1 MDLYNKLEIYLPI
14 AEISQ
19 NIFFLLSIGFVA
31 GILSGMFGVG
41 GGFLTTPILIL
52 GGVPPAVAVGSEAN
66 HIVGSSLTGFLN
78 YFKRKNVDILMGL
91 VLLVG
96 GVLGSATGVYLFRFL
111 SLRGRIEEVISF
123 AYILFLAG
131 IGIYMLLE
139 SLKTRK
145 KKRAGSLIKLH
156 VHGWMHGL
164 PFRIKFRRSKL
175 YISLIPPLVISFVI
189 GILASIMGVGGGF
202 ILVPAMI
209 YLLGMSTQVVI
220 GTSLMQILFVSITST
235 VMHAY
240 VNKTVDVVLSSFLLL
255 GGVFGV
261 QMGALIV
268 QKISGEV
275 LRMLLG
281 IIIVCL
287 CLFLLSELIIDPS
300 FIFLLDI
307 IK

>member
-1 MDLYNKLEIYLPI
+1 MEIYLPI

-19 NIFFLLSIGFVA
+19 NIFFLLCIGFVA

-52 GGVPPAVAVGSEAN
+52 SGVPPAVAVGSEAN

-78 YFKRKNVDILMGL
+78 YFRRKNVDISMGFI
-91 VLLVG
+91 LLIG
-96 GVLGSATGVYLFRFL
+96 GVIGSATGVYLFRL
-111 SLRGRIEEVISF
+111 LALKGRIEEVISF
-123 AYILFLAG
+123 TYIMFLALVG
-131 IGIYMLLE
+131 LYMLSE
-139 SLKTRK
+139 SLITRK
-145 KKRAGSLIKLH
+145 KKKSGNLMKLH
-156 VHGWMHGL
+156 VHSWIHGL
-164 PFRIKFRRSKL
+164 PLRIKFRRSKL
-175 YISLIPPLVISFVI
+175 YISVIPPLFISYVI

-220 GTSLMQILFVSITST
+220 GTSLMQVLFVSITST
-235 VMHAY
+235 IMHAY
-240 VNKTVDVVLSSFLLL
+240 VNQTVDIILSSLLL
-255 GGVFGV
+255 FGGVLGV

-281 IIIVCL
+281 IIIICL
-287 CLFLLSELIIDPS
+287 CLFLISELIIDPKFK
-300 FIFLLDI
+300 FIMDV

>member
-1 MDLYNKLEIYLPI
+1 MEIYLPI

-19 NIFFLLSIGFVA
+19 NIFFLLSIGFIA

-41 GGFLTTPILIL
+41 GGFMTTPILIL
-52 GGVPPAVAVGSEAN
+52 GGVPPAIAVGSEAN

-78 YFKRKNVDILMGL
+78 YFRRKNVDTLMGL
-91 VLLVG
+91 ILLIG
-96 GVLGSATGVYLFRFL
+96 GVLGSTTGVYLFRFL
-111 SLRGRIEEVISF
+111 AVKGRIEEVISF
-123 AYILFLAG
+123 AYILFLAVVG
-131 IGIYMLLE
+131 LYMLLE
-139 SLKTRK
+139 SLRTRK
-145 KKRAGSLIKLH
+145 KKKSGSLMKLH
-156 VHGWMHGL
+156 VHGWIHGL

-175 YISLIPPLVISFVI
+175 YISIIPPLLISFVI

-220 GTSLMQILFVSITST
+220 GTSLMQVLFVSITST
-235 VMHAY
+235 IMHAY
-240 VNKTVDVVLSSFLLL
+240 VNQTVDVILSSLLLL
-255 GGVFGV
+255 GGVLGV

-281 IIIVCL
+281 IIIICL
-287 CLFLLSELIIDPS
+287 CLFLISNLIINPNS
-300 FIFLLDI
+300 IYVLDI
-307 IK
+307 IR

>member
-1 MDLYNKLEIYLPI
+1 MDIYLPI

-31 GILSGMFGVG
+31 GMLSGMFGVG

-78 YFKRKNVDILMGL
+78 YFRRKNVDILMGAI
-91 VLLVG
+91 LLVG
-96 GVLGSATGVYLFRFL
+96 GVIGSVTGVYLFRFL
-111 SLRGRIEEVISF
+111 FIRGKIEEVIAF
-123 AYILFLAG
+123 TYILFLAVVG
-131 IGIYMLLE
+131 LYMLFE

-145 KKRAGSLIKLH
+145 KKKSGNLMKMH
-156 VHGWMHGL
+156 VHSWIHGL
-164 PFRIKFRRSKL
+164 PLRIKFRRSKL
-175 YISLIPPLVISFVI
+175 YISIFPPLIISYLI

-220 GTSLMQILFVSITST
+220 GTSLMQVLFVSIAST
-235 VMHAY
+235 IMHAY
-240 VNKTVDVVLSSFLLL
+240 VNQTVDVILSGLLLL

-261 QMGALIV
+261 QMGAVIV

-281 IIIVCL
+281 IIIICL
-287 CLFLLSELIIDPS
+287 CLFLLTKLIIDPS
-300 FIFLLDI
+300 FIYLIDF

>member
-1 MDLYNKLEIYLPI
+1 MEIYLPI

-19 NIFFLLSIGFVA
+19 NIFFLLSIGYVA

-41 GGFLTTPILIL
+41 GGFLTTPILIVS
-52 GGVPPAVAVGSEAN
+52 GVPPAVAVGSEAN

-78 YFKRKNVDILMGL
+78 YLRRKNVDIAMGA
-91 VLLVG
+91 VLLIG
-96 GVLGSATGVYLFRFL
+96 GVIGSTTGVYLFRFL
-111 SLRGRIEEVISF
+111 SIKGRIEEVISF
-123 AYILFLAG
+123 TYILFLALVG
-131 IGIYMLLE
+131 LYMLLE
-139 SLKTRK
+139 SLRTRK
-145 KKRAGSLIKLH
+145 KKKLGSLMKLH
-156 VHGWMHGL
+156 VHSWMHGL

-175 YISLIPPLVISFVI
+175 YISIIPPLCISYFI

-220 GTSLMQILFVSITST
+220 GTSLMQVLFVSITST
-235 VMHAY
+235 IMHAY
-240 VNKTVDVVLSSFLLL
+240 VNQTVDIVLSSLLL
-255 GGVFGV
+255 FGGVLGV

-281 IIIVCL
+281 IIIICL
-287 CLFLLSELIIDPS
+287 CLFLISELIIDPK
-300 FIFLLDI
+300 FTFLLDI

>member
-1 MDLYNKLEIYLPI
+1 MEIYLPI

-19 NIFFLLSIGFVA
+19 NIFFLLSIGYLA

-52 GGVPPAVAVGSEAN
+52 SGVPPAVAVGSEAN

-78 YFKRKNVDILMGL
+78 YFRRKNVDIIMGA
-91 VLLVG
+91 VLLIG
-96 GVLGSATGVYLFRFL
+96 GVIGSATGVYLF
-111 SLRGRIEEVISF
+111 SLLALKGRIEEVITFS
-123 AYILFLAG
+123 YILFLASVG
-131 IGIYMLLE
+131 LYMLLE

-145 KKRAGSLIKLH
+145 KKKSGYLMKLH
-156 VHGWMHGL
+156 VHSWIHGL

-175 YISLIPPLVISFVI
+175 YISMIPPLVISYII
-189 GILASIMGVGGGF
+189 GVLASIMGVGGGF

-235 VMHAY
+235 IMHAY
-240 VNKTVDVVLSSFLLL
+240 VNQTVDIILSGLLL
-255 GGVFGV
+255 FGGVLGV

-281 IIIVCL
+281 IIIICL
-287 CLFLLSELIIDPS
+287 CLFLISKLIIDPK
-300 FIFLLDI
+300 FAYLLEV

>member
-1 MDLYNKLEIYLPI
+1 MDIYLPI

-19 NIFFLLSIGFVA
+19 NVFFLLSIGFIA

-78 YFKRKNVDILMGL
+78 YFRRKSVDIIMGL
-91 VLLVG
+91 VLLIG
-96 GVLGSATGVYLFRFL
+96 GVIGSASGVYLFKFL
-111 SLRGRIEEVISF
+111 SLQGKIEEVIAF
-123 AYILFLAG
+123 AYIMFLGG

-139 SLKTRK
+139 SLRSRQK
-145 KKRAGSLIKLH
+145 KQAGSLMKLH
-156 VHGWMHGL
+156 VHGWIHGL

-175 YISLIPPLVISFVI
+175 YISIIPPLVISYVI
-189 GILASIMGVGGGF
+189 GVLASIMGVGGGF

-240 VNKTVDVVLSSFLLL
+240 VNQTVDVVLSSFLLF

-261 QMGALIV
+261 QMGSLIV

-287 CLFLLSELIIDPS
+287 GLFLLSELIIDPNL
-300 FIFLLDI
+300 IFLMDF

>member
-1 MDLYNKLEIYLPI
+1 LDIYLPI

-19 NIFFLLSIGFVA
+19 NVFFLLSIGFIA

-78 YFKRKNVDILMGL
+78 YFRRKSVDIIMGL
-91 VLLVG
+91 VLLIG
-96 GVLGSATGVYLFRFL
+96 GVIGSASGVYLFKFL
-111 SLRGRIEEVISF
+111 SLQGKIEEVIAF
-123 AYILFLAG
+123 AYIMFLGG

-139 SLKTRK
+139 SLRSRQK
-145 KKRAGSLIKLH
+145 KQAGSLMKLH
-156 VHGWMHGL
+156 VHGWIHGL

-175 YISLIPPLVISFVI
+175 YISIIPPLVISYVI
-189 GILASIMGVGGGF
+189 GVLASIMGVGGGF

-240 VNKTVDVVLSSFLLL
+240 VNQTVDVVLSSFLLF

-261 QMGALIV
+261 QMGSLIV

-287 CLFLLSELIIDPS
+287 GLFLLSELIIDPNL
-300 FIFLLDI
+300 IFLMDF

>member
-1 MDLYNKLEIYLPI
+1 MEIYLPI

-41 GGFLTTPILIL
+41 GGFMTTPILIL
-52 GGVPPAVAVGSEAN
+52 GGVPPAIAVGSEAN

-78 YFKRKNVDILMGL
+78 YFRRKNVDILMGL
-91 VLLVG
+91 ILLIG
-96 GVLGSATGVYLFRFL
+96 GVLGSTTGVYLFRL
-111 SLRGRIEEVISF
+111 LAVKGRIEEVISF
-123 AYILFLAG
+123 AYILFLAVVG
-131 IGIYMLLE
+131 LYMLLE
-139 SLKTRK
+139 SLRTRK
-145 KKRAGSLIKLH
+145 KKKSGSLMKLH
-156 VHGWMHGL
+156 VHGWIHGL

-175 YISLIPPLVISFVI
+175 YISIIPPLLISFIV

-202 ILVPAMI
+202 ILVPAKI

-220 GTSLMQILFVSITST
+220 GTSLMQVLFVSITST
-235 VMHAY
+235 IMHAY
-240 VNKTVDVVLSSFLLL
+240 VNQTVDVILSSLLL
-255 GGVFGV
+255 FGGVLGV

-281 IIIVCL
+281 IIIICL
-287 CLFLLSELIIDPS
+287 CLFLISNLIINPYS
-300 FIFLLDI
+300 IYVLDI
-307 IK
+307 IR

>member
-1 MDLYNKLEIYLPI
+1 MEIYLPI

-19 NIFFLLSIGFVA
+19 NIFFLLSIGFIA

-52 GGVPPAVAVGSEAN
+52 SGVPPAVAVGSEAN

-78 YFKRKNVDILMGL
+78 YFRRNNVDALMG
-91 VLLVG
+91 VILLLG
-96 GVLGSATGVYLFRFL
+96 GVIGSASGVYLFRFL
-111 SLRGRIEEVISF
+111 SLKGRIEEVISF
-123 AYILFLAG
+123 AYILFLAAVG
-131 IGIYMLLE
+131 LYMLFE

-145 KKRAGSLIKLH
+145 KKKLGNTMKLH
-156 VHGWMHGL
+156 VHSWIHGL
-164 PFRIKFRRSKL
+164 PLRIKFRRSKL
-175 YISLIPPLVISFVI
+175 YISVIPPLLISYIV
-189 GILASIMGVGGGF
+189 GVLASIMGVGGGF

-220 GTSLMQILFVSITST
+220 GTSLMQVLFVSITST

-240 VNKTVDVVLSSFLLL
+240 VNQTVDIILSSLLL
-255 GGVFGV
+255 FGGVFGV

-281 IIIVCL
+281 IIIICL
-287 CLFLLSELIIDPS
+287 CLFLISDLIIDPKS
-300 FIFLLDI
+300 IFMLDI
-307 IK
+307 VK

>member
-1 MDLYNKLEIYLPI
+1 MEIYLPI

-19 NIFFLLSIGFVA
+19 NIFFLLSIGYIA
-31 GILSGMFGVG
+31 GVLSGMFGVG

-52 GGVPPAVAVGSEAN
+52 SGVPPAVAVGSEAN

-78 YFKRKNVDILMGL
+78 YFRRKNVDIIMGTI
-91 VLLVG
+91 LLIG
-96 GVLGSATGVYLFRFL
+96 GVIGSATGVFLFRLL
-111 SLRGRIEEVISF
+111 SIKGRIEEVISF
-123 AYILFLAG
+123 TYILFLG
-131 IGIYMLLE
+131 FVGIYMLYE

-145 KKRAGSLIKLH
+145 KKKSGNLMKLH
-156 VHGWMHGL
+156 VHSWMHGL

-175 YISLIPPLVISFVI
+175 YISIIPPLLISYII
-189 GILASIMGVGGGF
+189 GILAAIMGVGGGF

-220 GTSLMQILFVSITST
+220 GTSLMQVLFVSITST

-240 VNKTVDVVLSSFLLL
+240 VNQTVDIILSGLLL
-255 GGVFGV
+255 IGGVLGV

-268 QKISGEV
+268 QRISGEV

-281 IIIVCL
+281 IIIISL
-287 CLFLLSELIIDPS
+287 CMFLVSKLVINPRV
-300 FIFLLDI
+300 IFMLDLL
-307 IK
+307 

>member
-1 MDLYNKLEIYLPI
+1 MEIYLPI

-19 NIFFLLSIGFVA
+19 NIFFLLSIGFIA

-41 GGFLTTPILIL
+41 GGFMTTPILIL
-52 GGVPPAVAVGSEAN
+52 GGVPPAIAVGSEAN

-78 YFKRKNVDILMGL
+78 YFRRKNVDTLMGL
-91 VLLVG
+91 ILLIG
-96 GVLGSATGVYLFRFL
+96 GILGSITGVYLFRFL
-111 SLRGRIEEVISF
+111 AVKGRIEEVISF
-123 AYILFLAG
+123 AYILFLAVVG
-131 IGIYMLLE
+131 LYMLLE
-139 SLKTRK
+139 SLRTRK
-145 KKRAGSLIKLH
+145 KKKSGNLMKLH
-156 VHGWMHGL
+156 VHGWIHGL

-175 YISLIPPLVISFVI
+175 YISIIPPLLISFVI

-220 GTSLMQILFVSITST
+220 GTSLMQVLFVSITST
-235 VMHAY
+235 IMHAY
-240 VNKTVDVVLSSFLLL
+240 VNQTVDVILSSLLL
-255 GGVFGV
+255 FGGVLGV

-281 IIIVCL
+281 IIIICL
-287 CLFLLSELIIDPS
+287 CLFLISNLIINPNS
-300 FIFLLDI
+300 IYVLDI
-307 IK
+307 VR

>member
-1 MDLYNKLEIYLPI
+1 MEIYLPI

-41 GGFLTTPILIL
+41 GGFMTTPILIL
-52 GGVPPAVAVGSEAN
+52 GGVPPAIAVGSEAN

-78 YFKRKNVDILMGL
+78 YFRRKNVDTLMGL
-91 VLLVG
+91 ILLIG
-96 GVLGSATGVYLFRFL
+96 GVLGSTTGVYLFRFL
-111 SLRGRIEEVISF
+111 AVKGRIEEVISF
-123 AYILFLAG
+123 AYILFLAVVG
-131 IGIYMLLE
+131 LYMLLE
-139 SLKTRK
+139 SLRTRK
-145 KKRAGSLIKLH
+145 KKKSGNLMKLH
-156 VHGWMHGL
+156 VHRWIHGL

-175 YISLIPPLVISFVI
+175 YISIIPPLLISFVI

-220 GTSLMQILFVSITST
+220 GTSLMQVLFVSITST
-235 VMHAY
+235 IMHAY
-240 VNKTVDVVLSSFLLL
+240 VNQTVDVILSSLLL
-255 GGVFGV
+255 FGGVLGV

-281 IIIVCL
+281 IIIICL
-287 CLFLLSELIIDPS
+287 CLFLISNLIINPNS
-300 FIFLLDI
+300 IYVLDI
-307 IK
+307 IR